1 MKQTR
6 ALEEQWETYGVEM
19 ETVGM
24 VMLNLKHRSKSAYFA
39 EQKRL
44 RLRERRRE
52 GGVGE
57 REWEEKRERDANWEH
72 VQKKICVNGAGRQDY
87 EGGEETFDELGLSM
101 RERRDKNSIADKRIT
116 Y

>member
-6 ALEEQWETYGVEM
+6 AYGVEM

-24 VMLNLKHRSKSAYFA
+24 VMLNFKHRSKSAYFA

-44 RLRERRRE
+44 RLKERERERRMQT
-52 GGVGE
+52 GNMF
-57 REWEEKRERDANWEH
+57 K
-72 VQKKICVNGAGRQDY
+72 KKICVNGAGRQDY
-87 EGGEETFDELGLSM
+87 EGGEETLDEFRLSVRA
-101 RERRDKNSIADKRIT
+101 REREKEIRRGDKNSIADKRIT

>member
-1 MKQTR
+1 
-6 ALEEQWETYGVEM
+6 M

-24 VMLNLKHRSKSAYFA
+24 VMLNFKHRSKLAYFA

-44 RLRERRRE
+44 RLRERGRE

-57 REWEEKRERDANWEH
+57 REQEKKRKRDANWEH

-87 EGGEETFDELGLSM
+87 EGGEETLDELGLSM

>member
-1 MKQTR
+1 MP
-6 ALEEQWETYGVEM
+6 
-19 ETVGM
+19 
-24 VMLNLKHRSKSAYFA
+24 
-39 EQKRL
+39 
-44 RLRERRRE
+44 ER
-52 GGVGE
+52 GGCWGGRVRG
-57 REWEEKRERDANWEH
+57 KRERDANWEH